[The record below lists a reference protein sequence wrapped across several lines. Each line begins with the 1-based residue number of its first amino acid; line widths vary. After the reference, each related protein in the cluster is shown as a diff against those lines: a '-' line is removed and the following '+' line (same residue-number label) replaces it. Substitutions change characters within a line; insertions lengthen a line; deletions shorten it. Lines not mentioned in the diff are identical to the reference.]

1 MINAIVLAAGE
12 SSRMGKPKP
21 LLQFGDRTFLEQII
35 TVLQGSHVD
44 RVTIVLG
51 AWAEVIERTVD
62 MSETDVVVNKGFRN
76 GQLSSLI
83 AGLESTPPE
92 TEAVLLCL
100 VDSPFITSDTVN
112 HVVDRFRETNAPIV
126 IPTFHGKRGH
136 PSLFAHAVFEQL
148 RKAPPEEGARYVV
161 RANEDRIVEVE
172 VPENAIVVGMNTPED
187 YRSHFGTDP

>member
-35 TVLQGSHVD
+35 TVLQDAHVD
-44 RVTIVLG
+44 RITVVLG
-51 AWAEVIERTVD
+51 ARAEAIARTVD
-62 MSETDVVVNKGFRN
+62 LSETDVVVNNGFRN

-92 TEAVLLCL
+92 TEAILLCL

-112 HVVDRFRETNAPIV
+112 QVVERFRETNAPIV

-148 RKAPPEEGARYVV
+148 MKAPPEEGARHVV
-161 RANEDRIVEVE
+161 RANEDKIVEVE
-172 VPENAIVVGMNTPED
+172 VPENAIAVGINTPED
-187 YRSHFGTDP
+187 YRAHFGTDP